1 MLPYLASSTPLI
13 TPLSRKALVG
23 TVDEQ
28 FKLEHD
34 LEIALQ
40 AHKAGKSAQAI
51 SLLESA
57 QQSVLR
63 LREHQRNC
71 LAPAYFN
78 QCVKPGGTTVSVQ
91 SVFAIT
97 ELLEQILLDLS
108 TADLLHAQQAN
119 KGMRDT
125 IEGSMALKQQLFLL
139 PDPEAHLEVLPTAD
153 LHTSL
158 NAPNIFMKR
167 IRQSACILTPEYQ
180 PNRRL
185 HNLQVSFSLPLP
197 KLGSRIRQ
205 MLITQPPIQQM
216 AMTINCCEMKERE
229 EYGLQPLLAKRIVDL
244 AGLTL
249 GELYDEAKQAITD
262 HENCAFASP
271 YIHNADG
278 SVDLKVKFRTQ
289 IVLDHDHPEV
299 VADVALQQR
308 KGDDRDRVKT
318 EQKLMLDFA
327 RQRHTVGQFMSDV
340 SFMLLRRLTLSVAFT
355 QGNPDLTFEQFRST
369 KVRTKASS
377 FETMSLAETD

>member
-23 TVDEQ
+23 TVDE
-28 FKLEHD
+28 
-34 LEIALQ
+34 
-40 AHKAGKSAQAI
+40 AGYTAQAV

-108 TADLLHAQQAN
+108 TADLLHARQAN
-119 KGMRDT
+119 KRMCDV
-125 IEGSMALKQQLFLL
+125 IEGSIPRKQKLFLL
-139 PDPEAHLEVLPTAD
+139 PDPGAYLEVLPTAD

-158 NAPNIFMKR
+158 DAPNIFMKR

-180 PNRRL
+180 PKRRL
-185 HNLQVSFSLPLP
+185 HNLQASFSLPLP
-197 KLGSRIRQ
+197 NLGSRIRQ

-216 AMTINCCEMKERE
+216 VMTINCCELKERE
-229 EYGLQPLLAKRIVDL
+229 EYGLQPLLAKRIINL

-262 HENCAFASP
+262 HENCAFVSP

-289 IVLDHDHPEV
+289 IVLDHDYPEV

-308 KGDDRDRVKT
+308 KADDRNRVKI
-318 EQKLMLDFA
+318 EQKMMLDFCKA
-327 RQRHTVGQFMSDV
+327 KAH
-340 SFMLLRRLTLSVAFT
+340 AFT
-355 QGNPDLTFEQFRST
+355 QGNPDLTFEQFRSAEDAE
-369 KVRTKASS
+369 ASS
-377 FETMSLAETD
+377 FETMSLIEEH